1 MYLLDTNIL
10 SELIKKHPNKVF
22 IERLRKIPGN
32 LLFTS
37 SICVMELRYGSARR
51 PDHKEFW
58 QRIKKEI
65 LSRVNILVFAS
76 TQAVKTGDILVYLY
90 QKGKPIGLEDIMI
103 AATALCTN
111 CTVIT
116 ANVRHFKEIPGLKVE
131 NWLT

>member
-22 IERLRKIPGN
+22 IERLRKIPAN

-65 LSRVNILVFAS
+65 LSQVNILVFAS
-76 TQAVKTGDILVYLY
+76 IQAVKTGDILAYLY
-90 QKGKPIGLEDIMI
+90 QKGKPIRLEDIMI
-103 AATALCTN
+103 AATAFCAN
-111 CTVIT
+111 CTVVT
-116 ANVRHFKEIPGLKVE
+116 ANVRHFKEIPSLKVE